1 MITID
6 PEDQEDGFDRFVHAD
21 EVATLQKQ
29 LDEARAE
36 LASVTNKLLDTV
48 RLYQERDAY
57 RAALLRLAEAVASP
71 GADDLID
78 MMAPEDA
85 DVLADAVLG
94 RLTAA
99 EDALRDIAVSLGQ
112 PDQDVAD
119 LPASVEALCLQRD
132 RLLVERDAYRAAML
146 RLARAV
152 APPGARDMVEMM
164 TAEEADDVASIV
176 LERLQTALASALTLR
191 TAAQDALSLGRRP

>member
-1 MITID
+1 MSRT
-6 PEDQEDGFDRFVHAD
+6 DRNALL
-21 EVATLQKQ
+21 AW
-29 LDEARAE
+29 ARQ
-36 LASVTNKLLDTV
+36 
-48 RLYQERDAY
+48 QERDAY

-78 MMAPEDA
+78 MMTADDA
-85 DVLADAVLG
+85 DNLADVVLA